1 MKFGHQELTSVERR
15 HDEATAV
22 DSNLCVTQF
31 DPARDRAI
39 EASHQRC
46 REMQLSRLRSNDFD
60 RLSRMELT
68 LLRDRNKRLL
78 THATPLA
85 EMIIDFS
92 RLDRSVVAVADA
104 KGTILHCCG
113 NQSFLDKIARLPL
126 GPGINWSEP
135 SRGTNAIGTC
145 LVTEQLITVHGEEHF
160 IHSYEFLTGSSTPL
174 FDPRG
179 DIVGAI
185 AVLGDKD
192 TFSVQAMSLL
202 QLASKMIQNQ
212 WLTSEA
218 SQMLRLHFH
227 HEPNWI
233 GTPAEGIISL
243 DQSGRVHGCNQAAQ
257 EMLATSAVSLRK
269 LSIDD
274 IFKKST
280 SSVLDHFSSSLAP
293 PLRLQSKDARIF
305 HVVARFFESEW
316 RHHCGQRERSEAT
329 ASKRSLVVEIRKSP
343 QIVNDFLAADPVVQ
357 RLLENVEKLIDKGV
371 SILIHGETGTGKEV
385 LAKAIHQKS
394 ARSKQPFV
402 AINCASIPESLIESE
417 LFGYEEGAFTGAR
430 RKGAAGKVLQA
441 HGGTL
446 FLDEIGDMP
455 LALQAR
461 LLRVLQER
469 EVIPLGG
476 STPVPVDVSVIS
488 ATHRALPELIS
499 LGAFRQDLYY
509 RLNGYVANLPPL
521 RDRKDIPQLVNFIL
535 HKESDRKPP
544 HVDPDLLQFLC
555 EHPWPGNIR
564 QLHNT
569 LKTALALGEGRQ
581 TIGLDCL
588 PSELLPPLPLPNV
601 NDSPRVMKDLP
612 SDGVEASTK
621 LDAPELIHGVRHGVD
636 DDTIRKALSRSNGN
650 ISAAARELGVCRNT
664 IYRRL
669 YWVEGNQHR

>member
-15 HDEATAV
+15 HNEATAA
-22 DSNLCVTQF
+22 DSNLCAMQI
-31 DPARDRAI
+31 DPERDRAI

-60 RLSRMELT
+60 RLSRIELT

-85 EMIIDFS
+85 EMLIDFS
-92 RLDRSVVAVADA
+92 RLDRSVVVVADA

-113 NQSFLDKIARLPL
+113 NQSFLDKVARLPL

-160 IHSYEFLTGSSTPL
+160 IHPYEFLTGSSTPL

-192 TFSVQAMSLL
+192 TFSAQAMNLL

-233 GTPAEGIISL
+233 GTPAEGILSL

-274 IFKKST
+274 IYKKST

-293 PLRLQSKDARIF
+293 PLRLQSKDGRTF
-305 HVVARFFESEW
+305 HAVARFFESEW
-316 RHHCGQRERSEAT
+316 RHQSGQRDRSEAT
-329 ASKRSLVVEIRKSP
+329 ASKPPLAGSIRKSP
-343 QIVNDFLAADPVVQ
+343 QISNDFHATDPVVH

-430 RKGAAGKVLQA
+430 RKGAVGKVLQA

-476 STPVPVDVSVIS
+476 SAPVPVDVSVIS
-488 ATHRALPELIS
+488 ATHRTLPELIS

-544 HVDPDLLQFLC
+544 HIDPDLLQFLC

-569 LKTALALGEGRQ
+569 LKTTLALGEGRQ
-581 TIGLDCL
+581 KIGLDCL

-636 DDTIRKALSRSNGN
+636 DDAIRKALSRSNGN